1 MPLGLYVVRGDSV
14 VLLGEIGDAYESKP
28 EHPTR
33 LPVEE
38 VLALEQSG
46 EGRPAVVWDIEDA

>member
-14 VLLGEIGDAYESKP
+14 VLLGEIGDEYEAKP

-38 VLALEQSG
+38 VLALERSG